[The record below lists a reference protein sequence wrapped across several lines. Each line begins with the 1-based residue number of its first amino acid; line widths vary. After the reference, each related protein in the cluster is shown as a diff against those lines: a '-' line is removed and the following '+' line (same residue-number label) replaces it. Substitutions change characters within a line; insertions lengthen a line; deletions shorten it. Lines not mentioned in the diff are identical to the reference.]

1 MPTRAASNTRPKS
14 TSAAAPDTPAVRLL
28 VVSDV
33 HFHNPLY
40 QQYVV
45 NGGRAP
51 TDPISRLSTDIA
63 LGDPQNPFHALLRL
77 VREGKVAADALI
89 CCGDLTTCADPTAM
103 NLGWLQLHRLAEA
116 LKAGEPIVT
125 AGNHDIDSR
134 FKVSTTSPMR
144 MLKLLDPPFPSAD
157 VKAATS
163 YWSSGYCILERR
175 PHLRVVL
182 VNTCSLHGYRTE
194 QDRHSDHGFFP
205 EQLLQELPTALSTWD
220 APLNI
225 LLCHH
230 HPQEIDLPAEDRSVA
245 PNGDQLLAILG
256 KIGQPNWLVLHGH
269 RHLPA
274 VRYASSGA
282 STPVVFSA
290 GSFAANLH
298 LSIQTRAANQFYL
311 LDLENPG
318 NQLRG
323 RYEAWTWS
331 PHEAVW
337 RSGEATSAL
346 PASGGFGFRPEASIA
361 ARTVAD
367 LVPARTAGSLSWRDV
382 EDKIPDLRFLLAE
395 ERVALLE
402 LLRTG
407 YGIEWE
413 SPNGR
418 PTVDSGFLRLGRTQ

>member
-1 MPTRAASNTRPKS
+1 MPTRTAPNPKS
-14 TSAAAPDTPAVRLL
+14 KNASTVALDKPFVRLL

-45 NGGRAP
+45 NGGRASLDP
-51 TDPISRLSTDIA
+51 TSRLSTDTA

-77 VREGKVAADALI
+77 VRDGKVKADALV

-134 FKVSTTSPMR
+134 FKASNTLPMR
-144 MLKLLDPPFPSAD
+144 MLKLLDPPFPSSD
-157 VKAATS
+157 TGAAAR

-182 VNTCSLHGYRTE
+182 VNTCSLHGYQTE
-194 QDRHSDHGFFP
+194 HDRHSDHGSFP
-205 EQLLQELPTALSTWD
+205 EQLLQELPDALSGWN

-230 HPQEIDLPAEDRSVA
+230 HPKEIDLPAEDRSVA
-245 PNGDQLLAILG
+245 PNGDQLLAALG
-256 KIGQPNWLVLHGH
+256 QLGQPNWLVLHGH
-269 RHLPA
+269 RHLPS
-274 VRYASSGA
+274 VRYASSSA
-282 STPVVFSA
+282 STPIVFSA

-298 LSIQTRAANQFYL
+298 LRIQGRTANQFYL

-318 NQLRG
+318 NELRG
-323 RYEAWTWS
+323 RYEAWTWNQ
-331 PHEAVW
+331 HESDW
-337 RSGEATSAL
+337 HKGQATSAL
-346 PASGGFGFRPEASIA
+346 PASGGFGYRPEPAQA
-361 ARTVAD
+361 ARTVAA
-367 LVPARTAGSLSWRDV
+367 LVPARASGSLLWRDV
-382 EDKIPDLRFLLAE
+382 EDNLPDLRFLLVE
-395 ERVALLE
+395 DRVALLD
-402 LLRTG
+402 LLRDKHD
-407 YGIEWE
+407 IDWE
-413 SPNGR
+413 SPNER
-418 PTVDSGFLRLGRTQ
+418 PTVDPGFLRLGRAR